1 MKKLFRFRGL
11 FLLFGG
17 LVALFLFTGCMT
29 TTGQYLYDN
38 RVAVYKVVKNGAV
51 TFMTKEQI
59 KSKNLDKLADT
70 IEYAH
75 SINKNTG
82 KIVE

>member
-1 MKKLFRFRGL
+1 MKKILIGCIF
-11 FLLFGG
+11 
-17 LVALFLFTGCMT
+17 ALFLFTGCMT

-38 RVAVYKVVKNGAV
+38 RVAVYKVVKNGVV

-59 KSKNLDKLADT
+59 ESKNLDKLADT

>member
-1 MKKLFRFRGL
+1 MRKLLGIEIA
-11 FLLFGG
+11 GAA
-17 LVALFLFTGCMT
+17 VALFLFTGCMT

-59 KSKNLDKLADT
+59 ESKNLDKLADT

-82 KIVE
+82 KIVQ

>member
-1 MKKLFRFRGL
+1 MKKLFGVICVAVF
-11 FLLFGG
+11 
-17 LVALFLFTGCMT
+17 ALFLFSGCAT
-29 TTGQYLYDN
+29 STGQYLYDN
-38 RVAVYKVVKNGAV
+38 RVAVYKVVKNGVA

-59 KSKNLDKLADT
+59 ESKNLDKLADT

-82 KIVE
+82 KLVK

>member
-1 MKKLFRFRGL
+1 MKKILIGCIFA
-11 FLLFGG
+11 
-17 LVALFLFTGCMT
+17 LVAFTGCMT

-59 KSKNLDKLADT
+59 ESKNLDKLADT

-82 KIVE
+82 KIVK